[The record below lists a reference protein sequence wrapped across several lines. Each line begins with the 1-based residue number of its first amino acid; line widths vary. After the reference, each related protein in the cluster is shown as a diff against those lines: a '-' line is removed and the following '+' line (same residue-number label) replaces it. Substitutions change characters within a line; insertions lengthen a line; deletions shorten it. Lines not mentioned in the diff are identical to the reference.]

1 MTLKAR
7 LSAVIGFLSLLA
19 IAIGLLGLYGMNKTN
34 EGLKT
39 VYEDR
44 TVALE
49 QVSRIDRLL
58 VQNRLALSEALRD
71 PIDASIK
78 TSVDMIEKN
87 VAEINQVWSTYML
100 TYLTPQE
107 KILADKFALDR
118 AQMTKE
124 GLFPALAA
132 LREGKMD
139 VAGQMQERLQ
149 PLVPAVTQGIDAL
162 RQLQVD
168 VAKSEYEQSSSRYL
182 FLRNAAVATI
192 ALGALIAAL
201 SGFFL
206 IRTVYRQLGGEP
218 DYAMRIVHSIAAGDL
233 TVRVATEPGDQESLL
248 FAMQTMQQ
256 NLAKTVGHIHQST
269 DTIATASSQIVAGNI
284 DLSSRTEEQAS
295 SLEQT
300 AASMEELTSTV
311 KQNADNAR
319 QANQLAVS
327 ASSIAVNGGSVV
339 AQVVQT
345 MGAINTSSRK
355 IVDIIGVI
363 DGIAFQTNILALNA
377 AVEAARAGEQGR
389 GFAVVAA
396 EVRNL
401 AQRSA
406 AAAKE
411 IKTLISDS
419 VSKVEEGSLQVL
431 EAGRTMD
438 EIVDSVRRVT
448 DIMAEITVASQEQ
461 TQGIDQVHQAIT
473 QMDQVTQQNAA
484 LVEEAGA
491 AAASLQEQAS
501 GLLQAVS
508 VFKLEGGHQSVQRDA
523 LPRRSLQ
530 NSLRTVFSQPPAAA
544 RRGIAA
550 PGPMSPQKAFSRPAV
565 VAAAGAGDW
574 ENF

>member
-206 IRTVYRQLGGEP
+206 SAR
-218 DYAMRIVHSIAAGDL
+218 SIASWAAS
-233 TVRVATEPGDQESLL
+233 R
-248 FAMQTMQQ
+248 TMPC
-256 NLAKTVGHIHQST
+256 GSC
-269 DTIATASSQIVAGNI
+269 TASQ
-284 DLSSRTEEQAS
+284 QA
-295 SLEQT
+295 T
-300 AASMEELTSTV
+300 
-311 KQNADNAR
+311 
-319 QANQLAVS
+319 
-327 ASSIAVNGGSVV
+327 
-339 AQVVQT
+339 
-345 MGAINTSSRK
+345 
-355 IVDIIGVI
+355 
-363 DGIAFQTNILALNA
+363 
-377 AVEAARAGEQGR
+377 
-389 GFAVVAA
+389 
-396 EVRNL
+396 
-401 AQRSA
+401 
-406 AAAKE
+406 
-411 IKTLISDS
+411 
-419 VSKVEEGSLQVL
+419 
-431 EAGRTMD
+431 
-438 EIVDSVRRVT
+438 
-448 DIMAEITVASQEQ
+448 
-461 TQGIDQVHQAIT
+461 
-473 QMDQVTQQNAA
+473 
-484 LVEEAGA
+484 
-491 AAASLQEQAS
+491 
-501 GLLQAVS
+501 
-508 VFKLEGGHQSVQRDA
+508 
-523 LPRRSLQ
+523 
-530 NSLRTVFSQPPAAA
+530 
-544 RRGIAA
+544 
-550 PGPMSPQKAFSRPAV
+550 
-565 VAAAGAGDW
+565 
-574 ENF
+574 